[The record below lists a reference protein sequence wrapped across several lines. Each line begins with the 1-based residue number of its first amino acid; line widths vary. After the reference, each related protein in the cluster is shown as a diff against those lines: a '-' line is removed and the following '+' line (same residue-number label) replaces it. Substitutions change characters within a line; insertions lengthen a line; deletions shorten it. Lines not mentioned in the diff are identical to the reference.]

1 MVRKAT
7 GDNRAVIH
15 ALGKDID
22 LEGEWKEVEFIGG
35 LENKTGKTFPTEF

>member
-7 GDNRAVIH
+7 GSTQAVIH

-35 LENKTGKTFPTEF
+35 LEKKTGKIFPTEF